1 MTGGSRVAE
10 PASSNHRMQAT
21 AGRSEVAG
29 GRSGCAPAAPEPGR

>member
-1 MTGGSRVAE
+1 MTGVSRVAE

-29 GRSGCAPAAPEPGR
+29 CRSGCAPAAPEPGR